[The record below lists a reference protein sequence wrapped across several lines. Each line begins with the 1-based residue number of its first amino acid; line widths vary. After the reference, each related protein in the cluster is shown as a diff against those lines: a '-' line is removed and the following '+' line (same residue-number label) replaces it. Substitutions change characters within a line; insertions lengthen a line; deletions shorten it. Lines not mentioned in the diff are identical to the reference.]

1 MLRDILFIGVSLIIC
16 VVILLLTG
24 MRDESIKP
32 ARFDCRML
40 IGGWHPDVPTQIVE
54 QCRKGNRT

>member
-1 MLRDILFIGVSLIIC
+1 MLRNILVGGIGFTISASILI
-16 VVILLLTG
+16 LTG
-24 MRDESIKP
+24 IRDESIQPK
-32 ARFDCRML
+32 RFDCRML

>member
-1 MLRDILFIGVSLIIC
+1 MLRNILVVGIAFTISASILI
-16 VVILLLTG
+16 LTG
-24 MRDESIKP
+24 IHDKSIKP

-54 QCRKGNRT
+54 QCRKGNRI